1 MLICMRNGTSS
12 SKNSSEWAG
21 FPKASEKKT
30 ITSFFFF
37 FFPSMYS
44 VYCMT
49 KRKCVKSQ
57 VTDLKKAAQL
67 FSGIIYSL
75 SGVLNWTVLVSY
87 SCKLFRHSS
96 RSPSFSSSARASFKS
111 CSQMYK
117 PSVHTRNALL
127 PASNA
132 GFWMYKNPQRVRMC
146 VLVWLV
152 WCCRL
157 SWNR

>member
-1 MLICMRNGTSS
+1 MRNGTSS

-37 FFPSMYS
+37 FFPACIQFTAWPKGN
-44 VYCMT
+44 VL
-49 KRKCVKSQ
+49 KSQ

-87 SCKLFRHSS
+87 SCKLFRLSS

-111 CSQMYK
+111 RGQMYK
-117 PSVHTRNALL
+117 PSVHTRNVLL

-132 GFWMYKNPQRVRMC
+132 GFWAYKNPQRVRMC

-157 SWNR
+157 SRNR